1 MPADPRQGVLVMPT
15 SPSRLTGHSYPGSLQ
30 GRSGRGT
37 APAAPYASPLRTSS
51 YSPARAPATLVGSG
65 APSPA
70 QLRLARPARA
80 ASSNPPGR
88 QTYRSPLRS
97 KQKEPMSVSPS
108 SGRQLSAYSGSRWS
122 PRRVNTAAT
131 PPEPGRSPTSRLPVG
146 ATLLSN
152 GASSP
157 RPSATPSPTTPPP
170 PAQAPSSGVRSA
182 PSRCCF
188 HEGLTGLCVTPGDP
202 C

>member
-1 MPADPRQGVLVMPT
+1 MPTSPSRTDPRQGVLVMPT
-15 SPSRLTGHSYPGSLQ
+15 SPSTRLTGHSYPGGLQ

-37 APAAPYASPLRTSS
+37 TAPAAPAPYASPLRTSS
-51 YSPARAPATLVGSG
+51 YSPARAPAAPAGSRV
-65 APSPA
+65 PSPA

-80 ASSNPPGR
+80 ASSNPQR
-88 QTYRSPLRS
+88 QPYRSPLRS

-157 RPSATPSPTTPPP
+157 RPSPTPSPPTTPSP
-170 PAQAPSSGVRSA
+170 PAQAPSSGVRYRRLRLLGYSF
-182 PSRCCF
+182 S
-188 HEGLTGLCVTPGDP
+188 V
-202 C
+202 